1 MKVFKK
7 LWQIMFYSGISK
19 KEYAGIRC
27 EIRKHNHKR
36 FQSFSFVAIVFL
48 SIMVVIAYTNKKL
61 NANYWNYLVPL
72 IILVLMLL
80 ADVWFASEHPYVC
93 KAFIYVF
100 ISMLAVLAIAIGTF
114 ENKEQTAGT
123 FLAFLLVIPLLF
135 VMRPIE
141 NVVYITFF
149 DILFI
154 IASGAVKE
162 RALFEVD
169 MINAIVFGCISIIIS
184 TYMTTVSVENFVMK
198 DALLHL
204 AETDQLT
211 QLPNRTCYERNL
223 QNYPT
228 VCQINLACIYVDING
243 LHELNEQKGHYA
255 GDIMLQYVADSLKEQ
270 FGHLHTYRIGGDEFV
285 VFSVDTDS
293 QTLEEKIKRFEQKLN
308 ENSYYASVGY
318 EIQDVDSIDVYRLVK
333 AAEDKMYLAKQ
344 KFYGQNTITR
354 CRNLDKALNG

>member
-1 MKVFKK
+1 MKVLKK
-7 LWQIMFYSGISK
+7 LQQIMFYSGASK

-27 EIRKHNHKR
+27 EINKNNHKR
-36 FQSFSFVAIVFL
+36 FQSFSFVTVIFL
-48 SIMVVIAYTNKKL
+48 SIMVVIAYTNKSLK
-61 NANYWNYLVPL
+61 ANYWNYLLPL

-80 ADVWFASEHPYVC
+80 SDVWFASEHPYVC

-100 ISMLAVLAIAIGTF
+100 IALLGAIAIVIGTF
-114 ENKEQTAGT
+114 ENQTQIAGT

-141 NVVYITFF
+141 NVAYITFF

-162 RALFEVD
+162 RAIFEVD
-169 MINAIVFGCISIIIS
+169 MINAIIFGGISIIIS
-184 TYMTTVSVENFVMK
+184 TFMTTVEVENFVVK
-198 DALLHL
+198 NALLYS

-228 VCQINLACIYVDING
+228 VCQTNLACIYVDVNG
-243 LHELNEQKGHYA
+243 LHELNDKKGHYA

-270 FGHLHTYRIGGDEFV
+270 FGNLHTYRIGGDEFV
-285 VFSVDTDS
+285 AFSADTDA
-293 QTLEEKIKRFEQKLN
+293 QTVEEKIKMFEQKLI

-318 EIQDVDSIDVYRLVK
+318 EIRDADSIDIYRLVK

-344 KFYGQNTITR
+344 LFYRQNPITQR
-354 CRNLDKALNG
+354 RNLR